1 MKILVWNTG
10 TEYVGNSQFPLG
22 VFNTVEER
30 LEIEEQFKKYLR
42 EEEFYVYHNYGQVW
56 IDAEI
61 EKILMNL
68 EEIDCEVGKIIQ
80 DYVLTD

>member
-10 TEYVGNSQFPLG
+10 SEYVGNSQNPLG

-42 EEEFYVYHNYGQVW
+42 EEEFDGYSNRPQAW
-56 IDAEI
+56 IDAQI
-61 EKILMNL
+61 EKILMDL